1 VRKDEGVAKAITL
14 RVAEALSKDVGRGV
28 ARVDP
33 ADMEKLG
40 AQVGDAILIGGKRKA
55 PARVMPAYPEQRG
68 KMLVQIDGITREN
81 AQAGLD
87 EKAIVEKADARAAQ
101 VIVLSPIGD
110 AGALRGERDTGYLG
124 RLLEGLAVTAG
135 DRVRATLF
143 GSRSQDFLVAETAP
157 RGVVLVQGATTIKV
171 REEKT
176 AERRT
181 GISYEDIGGLHK
193 EIQRVREMIEL
204 PLKYPEVFERLGIE
218 PPKGVLLHGPP
229 GTGKT
234 LIARAVASETDAY
247 FVAVNGPEV
256 IHKFYGESEARLRGV
271 FEDAARHTPS
281 IVFLDE
287 IDAIAPKRA
296 EVTGEVEKR
305 VVAQLLALMDGL
317 EQRAQVLVIGATNIP
332 GNLDIALR
340 RPGRFDREIAIGI
353 PDRDGRL
360 EILQIH
366 TRGMPLTQD
375 VDLEHIANITHGFVG
390 ADLAALCREAAMAC
404 LRAFLPRVDFELD
417 TLPYEDLLSLEVR
430 MEHFLEALKE
440 VEPSAIREV
449 LVEVPDVRWE
459 QVGGLEEAKRELR
472 ETVEWPL
479 MHAALFARAGI
490 KPPRGILLHGPPGS
504 GKTLLARAV
513 ATESEVNFI
522 PVKGPALL
530 SKWVG
535 ESEKGVRETFRKARQ
550 AAPCIIFFDEIDA
563 IAPQRGAAGDGHVSE
578 RVVSQ
583 LLTELDGI
591 EELKGVVVLAATNR
605 LDILDPALL
614 RPGRFDSMIA
624 LPAPDEAA
632 RREIFRIH
640 TTGMP
645 LAEALDLDSLVQASE
660 GFVGSD
666 IEGVCRKA
674 ATLAMREF
682 LAASDNATPDYS
694 AFVVGRRHFEAALA
708 LAGAASLRPRDAA
721 SAGTPSGPRGRS

>member
-1 VRKDEGVAKAITL
+1 MEGESVRKDGEVARAISL
-14 RVAEALSKDVGRGV
+14 RVAEALSKDVGRGI

-40 AQVGDAILIGGKRKA
+40 VQVGDVILIGGKRKTA
-55 PARVMPAYPEQRG
+55 ARVMPAYPEQRG
-68 KMLVQIDGITREN
+68 KGMLQIDGITREN
-81 AQAGLD
+81 AQTGLD
-87 EKAIVEKADARAAQ
+87 EKAIVEKADGRPAQ
-101 VIVLSPIGD
+101 VIVLSPLGSV
-110 AGALRGERDTGYLG
+110 APLRSDKDTGYLG

-143 GSRSQDFLVAETAP
+143 GSRFQEFLVAETAP
-157 RGVVLVQGATTIKV
+157 REVVLVHSATTIKV
-171 REEKT
+171 REET
-176 AERRT
+176 TEERRA

-204 PLKYPEVFERLGIE
+204 PLKHPEVFERLGIE

-247 FVAVNGPEV
+247 FVAINGPEV

-271 FEDAARHTPS
+271 FEEAARHAPS
-281 IVFLDE
+281 IIFLDE

-317 EQRAQVLVIGATNIP
+317 EQRAQVIVIGATNIP

-360 EILQIH
+360 ETLQIH
-366 TRGMPLTQD
+366 TRGMPLAQD
-375 VDLEHIANITHGFVG
+375 VDLEHVANITHGFVG
-390 ADLAALCREAAMAC
+390 ADLAALCREAAMAS
-404 LRAFLPRVDFELD
+404 LRAFLPRVDFELEA
-417 TLPYEDLLSLEVR
+417 LPYEDLLSLEVH

-449 LVEVPDVRWE
+449 LVEIPDVRWE

-479 MHAALFARAGI
+479 KHAGLFTVAGI
-490 KPPRGILLHGPPGS
+490 KPPRGILLHGPPGT
-504 GKTLLARAV
+504 GKTLLAKAV

-522 PVKGPALL
+522 SVKGPALL

-563 IAPQRGAAGDGHVSE
+563 IAPQRGSAGDGHVSE
-578 RVVSQ
+578 RVLSQ

-591 EELKGVVVLAATNR
+591 EELKGVLVLAATNR

-614 RPGRFDSMIA
+614 RPGRFDSLIA
-624 LPAPDEAA
+624 LPAPDEEA
-632 RREIFRIH
+632 RREIFRVH
-640 TTGMP
+640 TTGLP
-645 LAEALDLDSLVQASE
+645 LAEPPDLESLAQATE

-666 IEGVCRKA
+666 IEAVCRKA
-674 ATLAMREF
+674 ATLAIRDF
-682 LAASDNATPDYS
+682 LAASKTEQPDYTT
-694 AFVVGRRHFEAALA
+694 FVIRESNFKEALA
-708 LAGAASLRPRDAA
+708 LVGAHINHP
-721 SAGTPSGPRGRS
+721 GPRER

>member
-1 VRKDEGVAKAITL
+1 VEKASVRKDEGVAKAISL
-14 RVAEALSKDVGRGV
+14 RVAEALSKDVGRGI

-40 AQVGDAILIGGKRKA
+40 AQVGDVILVGGKRKTA
-55 PARVMPAYPEQRG
+55 ARVMPAYPEQRG
-68 KMLVQIDGITREN
+68 KGMLQIDGITREN

-87 EKAIVEKADARAAQ
+87 EKAIVEKAEGRPAQ
-101 VIVLSPIGD
+101 VIVLSPIGSVS
-110 AGALRGERDTGYLG
+110 ALRGEKDTGYLG

-135 DRVRATLF
+135 DRVRATFF
-143 GSRSQDFLVAETAP
+143 GSRFQDFVVAETAP
-157 RGVVLVQGATTIKV
+157 RGVVLVQASSAIKI
-171 REEKT
+171 REEKA

-193 EIQRVREMIEL
+193 EIQRLREMIEL

-218 PPKGVLLHGPP
+218 PPKGVLLHGSP

-234 LIARAVASETDAY
+234 LIARAVANETDAY
-247 FVAVNGPEV
+247 FVAINGPEV

-271 FEDAARHTPS
+271 FEDAARHAPS
-281 IVFLDE
+281 IIFLDE

-305 VVAQLLALMDGL
+305 VVAQLLGLMDGL
-317 EQRAQVLVIGATNIP
+317 EQRAQVVVIGATNIP

-340 RPGRFDREIAIGI
+340 RPGRFDREISIGI

-366 TRGMPLTQD
+366 TRGMPLAPD

-390 ADLAALCREAAMAC
+390 ADVAALCREAAMAC
-404 LRAFLPRVDFELD
+404 LRTFLPQVDFELEA
-417 TLPYEDLLSLEVR
+417 LPYEDLLSLEVN
-430 MEHFLEALKE
+430 MEHFLEALRE

-449 LVEVPDVRWE
+449 LVEIPNVRWE

-472 ETVEWPL
+472 EMVEWPL
-479 MHAALFARAGI
+479 KHAGLFAVAHIRL
-490 KPPRGILLHGPPGS
+490 PRGILLHGPPGT
-504 GKTLLARAV
+504 GKTLLAKAV

-522 PVKGPALL
+522 SVKGPALL

-563 IAPQRGAAGDGHVSE
+563 IAPQRGSPGDGHVSE

-605 LDILDPALL
+605 LDMLDPALL
-614 RPGRFDSMIA
+614 RPGRFDSLIA
-624 LPAPDEAA
+624 LPPPDSEA
-632 RREIFRIH
+632 RREIFRVH
-640 TTGMP
+640 TTGLP
-645 LAEALDLDSLVQASE
+645 LAEPPDLDSLAQATE

-666 IEGVCRKA
+666 IEAACRKA
-674 ATLAMREF
+674 ATLAIRDF
-682 LAASDNATPDYS
+682 LAASKNETPDYS
-694 AFVVGRRHFEAALA
+694 AFVIRRRYFEEARALVNDQIR
-708 LAGAASLRPRDAA
+708 RP
-721 SAGTPSGPRGRS
+721 GPRGL